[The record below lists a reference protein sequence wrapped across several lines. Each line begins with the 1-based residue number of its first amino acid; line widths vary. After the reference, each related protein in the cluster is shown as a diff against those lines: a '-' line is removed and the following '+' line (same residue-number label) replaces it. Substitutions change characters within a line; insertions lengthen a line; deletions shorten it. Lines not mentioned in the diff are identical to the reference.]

1 MKRKLVVCFFA
12 MVMLFGLSSV
22 SMANPIND
30 PVYFDE
36 ITLISTS
43 PTFTFTS
50 LTHGTFETF
59 CLERYENIQIGQTYI
74 AYSNAG
80 AVKGGVPSGFNPVNP
95 ETAYLFTDWKYHLSG
110 TVYNDAALGMAIWIL
125 QDQISEADALAK
137 WGSYAMKLANGYI
150 ALAAAQDWTST
161 HGVVALN
168 DYTLKGGLA
177 QDMLYVPEPMSL
189 LLLGFGLLG
198 LGITRRKLKK

>member
-30 PVYFDE
+30 PVYFDQ

-59 CLERYENIQIGQTYI
+59 CLEMFEGIQVGKTYT

-80 AVKGGVPSGFNPVNP
+80 AVKGGDPSGFKPVNP
-95 ETAYLFTDWKYHLSG
+95 ETAYLYTDWKYDLSG
-110 TVYNDAALGMAIWIL
+110 TVYNDPALQIAIWIL

-137 WGSYAMKLANGYI
+137 WHSYALGLANQYI
-150 ALAAAQDWTST
+150 ASAAAQGWTNT

-168 DYTLKGGLA
+168 DYTTTGGLA